1 MKMQLND
8 SVMKRTYVAP
18 ERIVWKSEGVSAPR
32 NAELLLGVNPGQVN
46 VWDKESCKLEHNGQP
61 SGILLDF
68 GRELH
73 GGIQIFFGNL
83 SAPDLKLRIRL
94 GESVTEAMNDLRNE
108 HSVRD
113 AVFDVPWMGML
124 EFGQTGFRF
133 LRIDTVGE
141 KNSIEIRGVRAVSIM
156 RDDPLLG
163 SFRCSDKQLDRIWAT
178 GARTVHLCMQEYLF
192 DGPKRDRLVW
202 IGDIVPEADVIST
215 VFGNH
220 MIIPKSLDFIRDKT
234 PPVEWMNTISSYS
247 LWWIVIQ
254 RNWFF
259 NHGDLNYL
267 KSQMDYLWKLVR
279 HISVFIDKN
288 GKHSLPS
295 AMLDHPTALNPEA
308 VAAGTHAH
316 LFLALTA
323 AEEIFKW
330 LNLHDKAVFC
340 AKLEERLAKR
350 KVDHKNSKTAAAMFA
365 ISGLAEPTSINSEC
379 LAREPLADFSPF
391 FAHFILEARVMA
403 GDHQGCID
411 AIRKSWGGMLSL
423 GATSFWE
430 HFDVNWLENAGRI
443 DEIVPEWKLD
453 VHKDRGEFCFKGL
466 RHSLCHGW
474 SAGPTAWLSRH
485 ILGFQPSLPGGMNF
499 YLRPQLCDL
508 KWAEGAWPTSEGVI
522 FVRHEKTRSGRMKTE
537 IKAPK
542 GVKIRVS

>member
-1 MKMQLND
+1 
-8 SVMKRTYVAP
+8 MKRTYVAP
-18 ERIVWKSEGVSAPR
+18 ERIVWQSTGASAPR
-32 NAELLLGVNPGQVN
+32 NAELLLGINPGQVH
-46 VWDKESCKLEHNGQP
+46 VWDKVCCQLEQNGQP
-61 SGILLDF
+61 AGILLDF
-68 GRELH
+68 GSEIH

-83 SAPDLKLRIRL
+83 SAPDLKVRIRL

-113 AVFDVPWMGML
+113 AVFAVPWMGLL

-141 KNSIEIRGVRAVSIM
+141 KNSIEIRGVRAVASM
-156 RDDPLLG
+156 RADPLLG
-163 SFRCSDKQLDRIWAT
+163 SFKCSAKPLDRIWAT
-178 GARTVHLCMQEYLF
+178 GARTVQLCMQDYLW

-202 IGDIVPEADVIST
+202 IGDMVPEADVISA

-220 MIIPKSLDFIRDKT
+220 ILVSKSLDFIRAKT
-234 PPVEWMNTISSYS
+234 PPDEWMNTISSYS
-247 LWWIVIQ
+247 LWWIIIQ

-259 NHGDLNYL
+259 NQGDRNYL
-267 KSQMDYLWKLVR
+267 QSQLDYLWKLVQ
-279 HISVFIDKN
+279 HISAFIDKN
-288 GKHSLPS
+288 GNHSLPA
-295 AMLDHPTALNPEA
+295 AMLDHPTALNPAA

-330 LNLHDKAVFC
+330 LQLHAKAGFC
-340 AKLEERLAKR
+340 AKLAARLATR
-350 KVDHKNSKTAAAMFA
+350 KIDHQNSKPAAALFA
-365 ISGLAEPTSINSEC
+365 ISGLADPTAINSAC

-391 FAHFILEARVMA
+391 FAHFILEARAMA
-403 GDHQGCID
+403 GDHPGCLD
-411 AIRKSWGGMLSL
+411 AIRKLWGGMLSL

-430 HFDVNWLENAGRI
+430 HFDVNWLKNAGRI
-443 DEIVPEWKLD
+443 DEIVPEGKLD
-453 VHKDRGEFCFKGL
+453 VHKDCGEFCFKGL

-499 YLRPQLCDL
+499 SLRPHLCDL
-508 KWAEGAWPTSEGVI
+508 KWAEGTWPTSAGII
-522 FVRHEKTRSGRMKTE
+522 FVRHEKTRSGGIKTE

-542 GVKIRVS
+542 GVKVRLP